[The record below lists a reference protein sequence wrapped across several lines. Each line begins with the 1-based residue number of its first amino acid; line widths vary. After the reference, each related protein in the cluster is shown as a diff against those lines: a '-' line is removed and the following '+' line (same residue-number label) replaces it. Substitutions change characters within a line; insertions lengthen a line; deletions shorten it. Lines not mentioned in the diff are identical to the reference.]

1 MNGLAKFSYKDDEV
15 TIEYECFDSERVEFP
30 FEEWRAIRETDLGEF
45 FEVSNYGRVR
55 NKITNTMLKPYLNGH
70 YKRYCFG
77 TNIEKSKNRY
87 AHRLVAEAFLD
98 DVEDKEIVNHIDENK
113 MNNHVSNLEWV
124 TYKENANHGTRN
136 SRISKTRKKKKYGAK
151 SVVIEFNEKYFKYG
165 FLNGKNEIEFD
176 RVQDAKMF
184 CKLSGLKGIEFDSLL
199 KGDTSNEM
207 IRINYRESE
216 LID

>member
-1 MNGLAKFSYKDDEV
+1 MNGLAKFSYSDDEMK
-15 TIEYECFDSERVEFP
+15 IEYECFDIESVEFP

-98 DVEDKEIVNHIDENK
+98 DVDDKEIVNHIDENK

-151 SVVIEFNEKYFKYG
+151 SVVIEFNEESYPLG
-165 FLNGKNEIEFD
+165 FLNGKHEIEFD

-184 CKLSGLKGIEFDSLL
+184 CKLSGIKGTEFDALL
-199 KGDTSNEM
+199 KGFFE
-207 IRINYRESE
+207 REDIKLYYKESCE
-216 LID
+216 LD